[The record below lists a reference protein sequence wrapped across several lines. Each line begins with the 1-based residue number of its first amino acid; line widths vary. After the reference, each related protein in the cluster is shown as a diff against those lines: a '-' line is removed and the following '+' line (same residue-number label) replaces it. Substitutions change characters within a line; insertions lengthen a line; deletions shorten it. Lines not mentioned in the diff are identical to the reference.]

1 MVKNPPA
8 MWETWVWSLGLEDPL
23 EKGLAIHSSILA
35 WRIPWTKEPGR
46 LQAMGLQRV
55 GHNWVTFAHSLAG
68 MWNEYNCALV
78 WTFFGIALLW
88 DWDENWLFPVLWP
101 LLNFP
106 CKCCVNNC
114 WCVTNSSFA
123 FWNFLEFFPKY
134 FPSMIGWIHECST
147 CGYGAGGRGC
157 IFMVKNPLAIQETWF
172 RSLGWEDPLEKGMAT
187 RSSIVWRILWTEEP
201 GGLQS
206 MGSQRDTTKWQA
218 CTGII
223 YYVLGT
229 FVSTWCA
236 WSHKSSKQL
245 VAVGLFVIPGL

>member
-1 MVKNPPA
+1 
-8 MWETWVWSLGLEDPL
+8 
-23 EKGLAIHSSILA
+23 
-35 WRIPWTKEPGR
+35 
-46 LQAMGLQRV
+46 
-55 GHNWVTFAHSLAG
+55 
-68 MWNEYNCALV
+68 MWNECNCALV

-147 CGYGAGGRGC
+147 CGYGSGGRGC

-172 RSLGWEDPLEKGMAT
+172 RSLGWEDPLEKGMAIY
-187 RSSIVWRILWTEEP
+187 SSILAWRILWTEEP
-201 GGLQS
+201 GGVQVIGSHRVGHNYSNLSWQS
-206 MGSQRDTTKWQA
+206 FLPQCHFLGQFISYRLPSSRPERESLPCGLLRQRLL
-218 CTGII
+218 
-223 YYVLGT
+223 YYYIVP
-229 FVSTWCA
+229 
-236 WSHKSSKQL
+236 
-245 VAVGLFVIPGL
+245 LFCHIA